1 MKKPKMIMFDYG
13 QTLINEQKF
22 DGVKG
27 TAAVMEYAAENKYGR
42 TPEQVQAEADAIN
55 NEIGRFDPAKRHLFQ
70 FEIPQVP
77 FSAYLYESQGIKL
90 SIPYSETARI
100 FWDAASP
107 GVPTEGIEEFLR
119 FLKEEGIRTAVISN
133 ISYNGTAL
141 AERINRMLPENE
153 FEFII
158 ASSEYVF
165 RKPNR
170 RIFELALEKAGLQA
184 EEVWYIGDQYEC
196 DIKGAGQAGIFP
208 VWYTA
213 AIDFEQDMEQDALK
227 VNSWCD
233 LMDYIRKIN

>member
-1 MKKPKMIMFDYG
+1 MKKPK
-13 QTLINEQKF
+13 
-22 DGVKG
+22 
-27 TAAVMEYAAENKYGR
+27 
-42 TPEQVQAEADAIN
+42 
-55 NEIGRFDPAKRHLFQ
+55 
-70 FEIPQVP
+70 
-77 FSAYLYESQGIKL
+77 
-90 SIPYSETARI
+90 
-100 FWDAASP
+100 
-107 GVPTEGIEEFLR
+107 
-119 FLKEEGIRTAVISN
+119 
-133 ISYNGTAL
+133 
-141 AERINRMLPENE
+141 
-153 FEFII
+153 I

-184 EEVWYIGDQYEC
+184 DEVWYIGDQYEC